1 MWTYFDDDPRSFSCG
16 MEVASRVNS
25 FEDEDCGRDADR
37 VIDEESMIFSVRV
50 WPRGRLLASDMPFG
64 CVGRTAFAS
73 LSCSLF
79 FLRLLFRE

>member
-1 MWTYFDDDPRSFSCG
+1 MWTYFDDDSRSFSCG
-16 MEVASRVNS
+16 MEDEPVVNS

-37 VIDEESMIFSVRV
+37 VTDEESMMFSVRV
-50 WPRGRLLASDMPFG
+50 WPGGRLLASYMPFG
-64 CVGRTAFAS
+64 CVGSPVFAS